1 MDNTGQEKKIVLRLN
16 QLQICMIYGLKNYT
30 HLDFE
35 GPFEAA
41 GEKASKRSHDGGKAR
56 QGDAVDLERVQLY
69 CGLKRKWERDGN
81 VLYTDFTCMHFQN
94 K

>member
-1 MDNTGQEKKIVLRLN
+1 M
-16 QLQICMIYGLKNYT
+16 ICGLKNYT